1 MAAEAQ
7 DAAVAAEG
15 ADAAAAAPKAEAK
28 AEKKRVVRLPKPD
41 KAAFEAKLE
50 ALQTVA
56 DAKQARIKEL
66 KAAIAAKRDARAGR
80 GDGAY
85 TAGRTKLNDTRA
97 KLKTLIDEKKVRC
110 ARSRPSKRET
120 PRPSCAGARIGAQR
134 LAAPDWPIER
144 TCRSVEARPWG
155 ASRPGGA
162 LPRAAPVRA
171 PSTTPKHHQQLLRA
185 CALWGPG

>member
-15 ADAAAAAPKAEAK
+15 ADAAAAGPKAEAK

-110 ARSRPSKRET
+110 ARSRPSERET

-134 LAAPDWPIER
+134 LAAPDLPIER
-144 TCRSVEARPWG
+144 TRRSVEARPWG
-155 ASRPGGA
+155 ASRPGGV
-162 LPRAAPVRA
+162 PGAAPVRA
-171 PSTTPKHHQQLLRA
+171 PSTTPRHHQQLLRA